1 METRLIEPQQSEPKN
16 ACKQENAPV
25 EVPASPRIL
34 VVDDDKIV
42 IRSVIDILKRRFKVT
57 GAQSPQE
64 ALRILKDTPCE
75 ILLTDLMME
84 EMHGMDLIRAAR
96 NIHPSILAIVMTG
109 YASKDAAVEALK
121 EGAYGFREKPLSP
134 AIVTSTVVRAWKALR
149 TELENRKLLAEL
161 GRTNKELESLYQ
173 QLQYE
178 HEMASQVF
186 ANVACHDNI
195 ESKYVKYLYSPM
207 DIVGG
212 DLFLSAAGPSGSQY
226 TLVGDFTGHG
236 LSAAIG
242 AIPVSDIFYAMIS
255 KGHSIINIVTE
266 INGKLKKMLPTGLFL
281 CACLIELDY
290 THGKLIVWNGGLPDA
305 LIVGEQGEIK
315 RRLRSTHLPLGVV
328 SNDNLDTSVEVETVV
343 QGDRL
348 YVYTDGVVEALN
360 KDGEMFGQ
368 QRLEECVTHIREPER
383 RFDAICSGLVAFR
396 SCAEQRDDI
405 AMAEICCD
413 LGAVERFDGKA
424 IGEPEEISTT
434 WRLVLEL
441 GPDILRT
448 ERPLPDLIN
457 MLMRSQRGLRDHREN
472 INLILLELYAN
483 ALDWGLL
490 GLDSTMKKDAEG
502 FERYYAARQEA
513 LATLE
518 NGWIKIDLEL
528 FRQDKGSKLV
538 IRVEDSGPGFD
549 YHKTMPEFFDNTGLG
564 GRGVKLVH
572 SFCKD
577 VVYEG
582 KGNKVKAVYVWE

>member
-1 METRLIEPQQSEPKN
+1 MAKILVIDDEEIIRERMKKLLILDDYETFAAGDGEKGLEVFEKEKPDIALIDIKMPGMDGIEVLKKIKESAEETEVIMITGHGGVETAVTAIRAGAFGYIQKPVEYDELVIEIKK
-16 ACKQENAPV
+16 ALEKQEMQKSLDEHVHNL
-25 EVPASPRIL
+25 E
-34 VVDDDKIV
+34 
-42 IRSVIDILKRRFKVT
+42 
-57 GAQSPQE
+57 
-64 ALRILKDTPCE
+64 
-75 ILLTDLMME
+75 
-84 EMHGMDLIRAAR
+84 
-96 NIHPSILAIVMTG
+96 LAH
-109 YASKDAAVEALK
+109 A
-121 EGAYGFREKPLSP
+121 
-134 AIVTSTVVRAWKALR
+134 
-149 TELENRKLLAEL
+149 
-161 GRTNKELESLYQ
+161 ELESLYQ
-173 QLQYE
+173 QLQCQ

-186 ANVACHDNI
+186 ANVACRDNI

-212 DLFLSAAGPSGSQY
+212 DLFLSAVGPSGSQY
-226 TLVGDFTGHG
+226 AFVGDFTGHG

-328 SNDNLDTSVEVETVV
+328 SNDNLDTSVEAETVV

-348 YVYTDGVVEALN
+348 YVYTDGVVEASN

-396 SCAEQRDDI
+396 SGAEQRDDI

-434 WRLVLEL
+434 WRLVLDL

-448 ERPLPDLIN
+448 EKPLSHLSD
-457 MLMRSQRGLRDHREN
+457 MLMGSQRGLCDHREN
-472 INLILLELYAN
+472 INLILSELYAN